1 MTDFDTSKTLALVVA
16 LMLAWVCVSVLLA
29 VRKLNKTYQLE
40 SNRFL
45 YPASCRPESCKD
57 IVGFVRFITPR
68 MVGFGVA
75 GLVLC
80 VFLVCSELLGLL
92 SFLPEWLSKRSAFVL
107 FLPLFV
113 WYAVFINK
121 AAKRF
126 W

>member
-1 MTDFDTSKTLALVVA
+1 MTLNSNQMLALLIVVI
-16 LMLAWVCVSVLLA
+16 LAWASISVLVA
-29 VRKLNKTYQLE
+29 VRKLNRTYQME
-40 SNRFL
+40 ANRFL
-45 YPASCRPESCKD
+45 YPASCKPECCKD
-57 IVGFVRFITPR
+57 IAGFVRFITPR
-68 MVGFGVA
+68 MVGFGVT

-80 VFLVCSELLGLL
+80 VFLLCSEIFGLL

-107 FLPLFV
+107 FLPLFI